1 MIALEHWL
9 AARGIEV
16 NLDVSTA
23 LIAFGLIIA
32 AWAVGWAAA
41 AAIAPRIETFLQ
53 DRMKQPPH
61 PQRCKRIERVARF
74 LIAAILLF
82 VLFQAHDWGQ
92 LSIALIG
99 INLAAAS
106 TLVINRTTRFLNMP
120 QWVAL
125 LLSGVVFLFVVNGLV
140 EGLQGIQPLSK
151 ELDRIGFEAGKT
163 RISVMT
169 VLQWVVTAVLLFA
182 LVRFVNRLTRHFIAG
197 TDRLDPAQKLLVE
210 KLGGIAVIIVAFF
223 IGIDFLGIDLTAL
236 AVFSGAF
243 GLAIGFGFQ
252 KTFGNLI
259 SGIILL
265 MDRSI
270 KPGDVIAVGDSF
282 GWVNKIG
289 VRAVSIV
296 TRDGKEHLIPNEILM
311 TEEVENWSY
320 SSKNVRVRI
329 PVGVSYGS
337 DMDLAVKLML
347 KATEESPRVLDLPRP
362 NVWWTEYG
370 DSSVKFEVLVWIKDP
385 EEGVGNVRSDVL
397 QRLWFLFKDNGV
409 ELPFPQRDLN
419 IRHVSDGLIEKFTK
433 RTDRGLRPE
442 GDGDGDGDA

>member
-1 MIALEHWL
+1 MKDFEQWL
-9 AARGIEV
+9 ADLGISV

-23 LIAFGLIIA
+23 LIALGFIVA
-32 AWAVGWAAA
+32 AWIIGWVAGAAL
-41 AAIAPRIETFLQ
+41 APRIENFIQNRLKQ
-53 DRMKQPPH
+53 DEH

-82 VLFQAHDWGQ
+82 ILFQSRNWGQ

-99 INLAAAS
+99 LNLAAAS
-106 TLVINRTTRFLNMP
+106 TLVINRAIRFLHMP
-120 QWVAL
+120 QWAAL
-125 LLSGVVFLFVVNGLV
+125 LLSGAVFLFVVNGLI
-140 EGLQGIQPLSK
+140 EGLRGIEPLSH
-151 ELDRIGFEAGKT
+151 ELDRIGFDAGKT
-163 RISVMT
+163 RVSVLT
-169 VLQWVVTAVLLFA
+169 VLQWAITGILLFA
-182 LVRFVNRLTRHFIAG
+182 MVRFVNRLTRHFIEGAN
-197 TDRLDPAQKLLVE
+197 RFDPAQKLLIE
-210 KLGGIAVIIVAFF
+210 KLAGIAVIIVAFF
-223 IGIDFLGIDLTAL
+223 AGIDFLGIDLTAL

-329 PVGVSYGS
+329 PVGVSYNS
-337 DMDLAVKLML
+337 DMELVVKLMGQ
-347 KATEESPRVLDLPRP
+347 AAEESPRVLDLPKP
-362 NVWWTEYG
+362 NIWWIGYG
-370 DSSVKFEVLVWIKDP
+370 DSSVDFEILVWIRDP

-397 QRLWFLFKDNGV
+397 RRLWFLFKDNGI
-409 ELPFPQRDLN
+409 EIPFPQRDINLRN
-419 IRHVSDGLIEKFTK
+419 PPAEIIERLAKAQAQDREGPPAPADG
-433 RTDRGLRPE
+433 
-442 GDGDGDGDA
+442 

>member
-1 MIALEHWL
+1 MKGFEQWL
-9 AARGIEV
+9 ADLGISV

-23 LIAFGLIIA
+23 LIALGFIIA
-32 AWAVGWAAA
+32 AWMVGWVAGAAL
-41 AAIAPRIETFLQ
+41 APRIENFIQNRL
-53 DRMKQPPH
+53 KQEEH

-82 VLFQAHDWGQ
+82 VLFQARNWGQ

-99 INLAAAS
+99 LNLAAAS
-106 TLVINRTTRFLNMP
+106 TLVINRAIRFLHMP
-120 QWVAL
+120 QWAAL
-125 LLSGVVFLFVVNGLV
+125 LLSGAVFLFVVNGLI
-140 EGLQGIQPLSK
+140 EGLQGIEPLSH
-151 ELDRIGFEAGKT
+151 ELDRIGFDAGKT
-163 RISVMT
+163 RVSVLT
-169 VLQWVVTAVLLFA
+169 VLQWSVTAILLFA
-182 LVRFVNRLTRHFIAG
+182 MVRFVNRLTRHFIEG
-197 TDRLDPAQKLLVE
+197 TNRLDPAQKLLIE
-210 KLGGIAVIIVAFF
+210 KLAGIAVIIVAFF
-223 IGIDFLGIDLTAL
+223 VGIDFLGIDLTAL

-289 VRAVSIV
+289 VRAVSII

-329 PVGVSYGS
+329 PVGVSYNS
-337 DMDLAVKLML
+337 DMDLVVKLMSQ
-347 KATEESPRVLDLPRP
+347 AAEESPRVLDLPKP
-362 NVWWTEYG
+362 NIWWIGYG
-370 DSSVKFEVLVWIKDP
+370 DSSVDFEILVWIRDP

-397 QRLWFLFKDNGV
+397 RRLWFLFKDNGI
-409 ELPFPQRDLN
+409 EIPFPQRDLN
-419 IRHVSDGLIEKFTK
+419 LRNVPADIIERLARREDREGPPAPAPSD
-433 RTDRGLRPE
+433 
-442 GDGDGDGDA
+442 A

>member
-1 MIALEHWL
+1 MRALEDWL
-9 AARGIEV
+9 ANQGIAAD
-16 NLDVSTA
+16 LDISSAAMA
-23 LIAFGLIIA
+23 LGLILA
-32 AWAVGWAAA
+32 AWLIGWASASA
-41 AAIAPRIETFLQ
+41 LAPKIEDFVQNRL
-53 DRMKQPPH
+53 KQGPH
-61 PQRCKRIERVARF
+61 PGRCKRIERVARF
-74 LIAAILLF
+74 LIVAILLF
-82 VLFQAHDWGQ
+82 IIFQARNWGQ

-99 INLAAAS
+99 LNLAAAS
-106 TLVINRTTRFLNMP
+106 TLVINRAIRFLRMP
-120 QWVAL
+120 QWAAL

-140 EGLQGIQPLSK
+140 EGLQGIEPLSN

-163 RISVMT
+163 RISVLA
-169 VLQWVVTAVLLFA
+169 VLQWAVTAVLLFA
-182 LVRFVNRLTRHFIAG
+182 LVRFVNRLTRHFIEG
-197 TDRLDPAQKLLVE
+197 TNRLDPAQKLLVE
-210 KLGGIAVIIVAFF
+210 KLAGIAVIIIAFF
-223 IGIDFLGIDLTAL
+223 VGIDFLGIDLTAL

-329 PVGVSYGS
+329 PVGVSYAS
-337 DMDLAVKLML
+337 DMELVLKLM
-347 KATEESPRVLDLPRP
+347 ARAAEDSPRVLDLPRP
-362 NVWWTEYG
+362 NIWWTDYG
-370 DSSVKFEVLVWIKDP
+370 DSSVNFEILVWIKDP

-409 ELPFPQRDLN
+409 EIPFPQRDVNFRNLPPGLSDQLQ
-419 IRHVSDGLIEKFTK
+419 RPRDWDRPQPDEDGL
-433 RTDRGLRPE
+433 
-442 GDGDGDGDA
+442 

>member
-1 MIALEHWL
+1 MTGFEHWL
-9 AARGIEV
+9 ADQGVAV

-23 LIAFGLIIA
+23 FIALGLVVV
-32 AWAVGWAAA
+32 AWIVGWLAGAGL
-41 AAIAPRIETFLQ
+41 APRIESFVQNRL
-53 DRMKQPPH
+53 KQEPH

-74 LIAAILLF
+74 LIVALLLLM
-82 VLFQAHDWGQ
+82 LFLAYDWGQ
-92 LSIALIG
+92 LSIAVIG
-99 INLAAAS
+99 LNLAAAS
-106 TLVINRTTRFLNMP
+106 TLVINRAIRFLHMP
-120 QWVAL
+120 QWAAL
-125 LLSGVVFLFVVNGLV
+125 LLSGVVFLFVVNGLLQ
-140 EGLQGIQPLSK
+140 GLQGIEPLSN
-151 ELDRIGFEAGKT
+151 ELDRIGFDAGKT
-163 RISVMT
+163 RISVLT
-169 VLQWVVTAVLLFA
+169 VLQWAVTAVLLFA
-182 LVRFVNRLTRHFIAG
+182 LVRFVNRLMRHLISG
-197 TDRLDPAQKLLVE
+197 TSRLDPAQKLLVE
-210 KLGGIAVIIVAFF
+210 KLAGIGVIIIAFF
-223 IGIDFLGIDLTAL
+223 VGIDFLGIDLTAL

-329 PVGVSYGS
+329 PVGVSYSS
-337 DMDLAVKLML
+337 DMALAVKLML
-347 KATEESPRVLDLPRP
+347 KAAEESPRVLDLPRA

-370 DSSVKFEVLVWIKDP
+370 DSSVNFEVLVWIKDP

-397 QRLWFLFKDNGV
+397 QRLWFLFKENGV
-409 ELPFPQRDLN
+409 EIPFPQRDLN
-419 IRHVSDGLIEKFTK
+419 LRNIPDDLIE
-433 RTDRGLRPE
+433 RLARR
-442 GDGDGDGDA
+442 GDGNPPSNGEHDA

>member
-1 MIALEHWL
+1 
-9 AARGIEV
+9 
-16 NLDVSTA
+16 
-23 LIAFGLIIA
+23 
-32 AWAVGWAAA
+32 
-41 AAIAPRIETFLQ
+41 
-53 DRMKQPPH
+53 
-61 PQRCKRIERVARF
+61 
-74 LIAAILLF
+74 
-82 VLFQAHDWGQ
+82 
-92 LSIALIG
+92 
-99 INLAAAS
+99 
-106 TLVINRTTRFLNMP
+106 MP
-120 QWVAL
+120 QWAAL

-140 EGLQGIQPLSK
+140 QGLQGIEPLSN
-151 ELDRIGFEAGKT
+151 ELDRIGFDAGKT
-163 RISVMT
+163 RISVLT
-169 VLQWVVTAVLLFA
+169 VLQWAVTAVLLFA
-182 LVRFVNRLTRHFIAG
+182 LVRFVNRLTRHLIEG
-197 TDRLDPAQKLLVE
+197 TGRLDPAQKLLVE
-210 KLGGIAVIIVAFF
+210 KLAGIAVIIVAFF
-223 IGIDFLGIDLTAL
+223 VGIDFLGIDLTAL

-329 PVGVSYGS
+329 PVGVSYAS
-337 DMDLAVKLML
+337 DMEMAVKLML
-347 KATEESPRVLDLPRP
+347 KAAEESPRVLDLPRA

-370 DSSVKFEVLVWIKDP
+370 DSSVNFEVLVWIKDP

-397 QRLWFLFKDNGV
+397 QRLWFLFKDNGI
-409 ELPFPQRDLN
+409 EIPFPQRDLN
-419 IRHVSDGLIEKFTK
+419 FRNIPDDLIERLAGRSGHEPGPK
-433 RTDRGLRPE
+433 GAGE
-442 GDGDGDGDA
+442 A